1 MRDLLK
7 TPFVEPVASLLRD
20 HIERLQQADM
30 IHISAPATLE
40 GVLALG
46 QLEAAFLD
54 NGWRYSRRFS
64 PARKHVPRD
73 ENLLPAPPESGLGV
87 YLNVEEETWELGDVE
102 PSAVVNIMPLK
113 THVNMGGQQRLH
125 AGALDPVLQ
134 AATIAAALAPN
145 GRRVRSLRPYITLG
159 LWMRGALDTSYDPIH
174 SSAIAHLQD
183 EGSVRTVPLPEVE
196 SPAPNMIPGLAE
208 RQLKR
213 LSKAWPNM
221 DVDERTL
228 ALSELVLPCLTHSQ
242 LSTPRLEEL
251 VWHRMV
257 LGGQPQDLVSQA
269 HIVQSTWP
277 DEQESCRIHASK
289 VLDRWLTS
297 GTLASGA

>member
-7 TPFVEPVASLLRD
+7 TPFVEPVASLLGTY
-20 HIERLQQADM
+20 IERLRTAEM
-30 IHISAPATLE
+30 IQVSAPATLE
-40 GVLALG
+40 GVLAMG

-54 NGWRYSRRFS
+54 NGLRYSRRFTL
-64 PARKHVPRD
+64 ARKHVPRD
-73 ENLLPAPPESGLGV
+73 ERLLPQPPENGLGV
-87 YLNVEEETWELGDVE
+87 YLNVEEETWEMDDVE
-102 PSAVVNIMPLK
+102 TSPLVNIMPLK
-113 THVNMGGQQRLH
+113 THVNMGGQQRRH

-134 AATIAAALAPN
+134 AAAIAAAIAPN

-196 SPAPNMIPGLAE
+196 SPAPDMIPGLSD

-213 LSKAWPNM
+213 LAKAWPNM

-228 ALSELVLPCLTHSQ
+228 ALSELVLPCLTHAQ

-257 LGGQPQDLVSQA
+257 LGGHPQDLVSQA

-277 DEQESCRIHASK
+277 GEQEASRIHASK

-297 GTLASGA
+297 GILAPDA